1 MGVCRSRGIQR
12 CAEEGKSNEKGG
24 GFMATK
30 RELEE
35 RIEELENAIEGV
47 KDISDKALDSDSEE
61 EGEEE

>member
-1 MGVCRSRGIQR
+1 MCRSEGIQH

-35 RIEELENAIEGV
+35 RLAELENAIEQV
-47 KDISDKALDSDSEE
+47 KSISDQALDSDNEE